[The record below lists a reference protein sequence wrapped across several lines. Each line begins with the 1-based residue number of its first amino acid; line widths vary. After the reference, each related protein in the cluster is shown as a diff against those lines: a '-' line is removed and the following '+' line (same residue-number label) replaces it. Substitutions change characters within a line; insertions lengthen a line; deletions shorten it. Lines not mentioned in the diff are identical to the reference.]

1 MSVSVATTATS
12 PYLVRAG
19 EPERDREAT
28 LAVWRGNLG
37 RSDRIAAKYDWF
49 YLRCPHGQP
58 LLQLLCATDTGT
70 PVGTA
75 TAGRRRLHWRGGA
88 LRAGVLVDLAVL
100 PEHRSLGPALMLQQ
114 GLMDSAADAL
124 DVLYGFPNPKAGPV
138 FKRIGYR
145 QPFDLCRHARVLR
158 HAGYMRAHLPR
169 WLAAPAAWMADA
181 AMACHDAWRAL
192 RGPRLLARWTDA
204 VDPRVDALWEASP
217 KGDDVVAV
225 RDAAHLRWRF
235 DQSPLATT
243 RYLLL
248 ERARDRTLDAWFAVQ
263 AQDNAL
269 HVSDFWS
276 ADGARG
282 MAAQHI
288 AALLR
293 AARRQ
298 GHASVS
304 VEIRASEA
312 QLRGWR
318 TCGFRMRGQ
327 RPVFLRWTREDS
339 PAASA
344 PWFLTSADEDE

>member
-1 MSVSVATTATS
+1 MASTATS
-12 PYLVRAG
+12 PYVVRAG
-19 EPERDREAT
+19 EPARDREAT

-37 RSDRIAAKYDWF
+37 RNERMAAKYDWF

-58 LLQLLCATDTGT
+58 LLQLLCATDTGA

-75 TAGRRRLHWRGGA
+75 TAGRRRLHWQGSA

-114 GLMDSAADAL
+114 GLMDSAADEAL

-145 QPFDLCRHARVLR
+145 QPFTLCRYARVLR

-169 WLAAPAAWMADA
+169 WLATPAGWIADV
-181 AMACHDAWRAL
+181 AMACLDAWHAL
-192 RGPRLLARWTDA
+192 RGPRLRAHWSGE

-217 KGDDVVAV
+217 KGDDIVAV

-235 DQSPLATT
+235 DDSPLATT
-243 RYLLL
+243 HYLLL
-248 ERARDRTLDAWFAVQ
+248 ERARDRTLHAWFAVQ
-263 AQDNAL
+263 AGDNML
-269 HVSDFWS
+269 HVCDFWS

-282 MAAQHI
+282 MAAHHI

-293 AARRQ
+293 AAHRQ

-304 VEIRASEA
+304 VEIRASDA

-318 TCGFRMRGQ
+318 ACGFRPRGH
-327 RPVFLRWTREDS
+327 RPVFLRWTRADS

-344 PWFLTSADEDE
+344 AWFLTSADEDE

>member
-1 MSVSVATTATS
+1 MASTATS
-12 PYLVRAG
+12 PYVVRAG
-19 EPERDREAT
+19 EPARDREAT

-37 RSDRIAAKYDWF
+37 RNERMAAKYDWF

-58 LLQLLCATDTGT
+58 LLQLLCATDTGA

-75 TAGRRRLHWRGGA
+75 TAGRRRLHWQGSA

-114 GLMDSAADAL
+114 GLMDSAADEAL

-145 QPFDLCRHARVLR
+145 QPFTLCRYARVLR
-158 HAGYMRAHLPR
+158 HAGYMRTHLPR
-169 WLAAPAAWMADA
+169 WLATPAGWIADA
-181 AMACHDAWRAL
+181 AMACLDAWHAL
-192 RGPRLLARWTDA
+192 RGPRLRAHWSDE

-217 KGDDVVAV
+217 KGADVVAV

-235 DQSPLATT
+235 DDSPLATT
-243 RYLLL
+243 HYLLL

-263 AQDNAL
+263 AGDNML
-269 HVSDFWS
+269 HVCDFWS

-282 MAAQHI
+282 MAAHHI

-293 AARRQ
+293 AAHRQ

-304 VEIRASEA
+304 VEIRASDA

-318 TCGFRMRGQ
+318 ACGFRPRGH
-327 RPVFLRWTREDS
+327 RPVFLRWTRADS

-344 PWFLTSADEDE
+344 AWFLTSADEDE